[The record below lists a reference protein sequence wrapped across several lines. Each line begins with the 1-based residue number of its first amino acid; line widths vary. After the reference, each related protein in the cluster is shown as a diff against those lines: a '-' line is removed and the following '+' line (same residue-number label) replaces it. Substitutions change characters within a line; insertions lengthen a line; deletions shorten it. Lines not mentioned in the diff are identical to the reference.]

1 MSASTIRPPGPL
13 PVTCLSSIP
22 CCAAIRFATGL
33 ARNGPTAG
41 EFWLLAD
48 ETLAGI
54 RLSDGGLRFVA
65 GGAGFPS
72 PGVEP
77 LHNFTR
83 RVFPTAAPGGKMPS
97 PWAGNLKKVF
107 LLVIFSTAPPQVT
120 PDTGARNQS

>member
-33 ARNGPTAG
+33 ARNGPTAV

-65 GGAGFPS
+65 VGEGFPPPRRCPMQTCPRDVVS
-72 PGVEP
+72 TVHPGSHV
-77 LHNFTR
+77 
-83 RVFPTAAPGGKMPS
+83 PTSGAA
-97 PWAGNLKKVF
+97 V
-107 LLVIFSTAPPQVT
+107 
-120 PDTGARNQS
+120 